1 VLKRGLVQAFLLV
14 GPGIAA
20 LSAISTPI
28 QAAEEC
34 RSRPG
39 PTAPAGSR
47 WLYWIDRA
55 DHRHCWFLSS
65 AATGLNSQ
73 LSRSHRHRARDLD
86 AIREGQE
93 HNSNLHAVAEATDNT
108 DAAVSVQPSPGGRVA
123 IPLVDQSSQNL
134 VPRSVH
140 TFVYRLS
147 PPNAQTVTQQ
157 TVDAP
162 KVPNGTPASA
172 SNLNV
177 IFLAGTAAA
186 GLIFAGGVFHFA
198 RRVQPLS
205 RVHVIVDQHDFAV
218 RTTVAPEHPPP
229 PTNPADELE
238 RSLRALTRNLQ
249 RASKMRVSHPSYADD
264 SSPAISLPPA
274 AAWLNRV
281 HAEPTIEPTSF
292 QFSDA

>member
-1 VLKRGLVQAFLLV
+1 VLKHGLVQAFLLA
-14 GPGIAA
+14 GPGIAS

-47 WLYWIDRA
+47 WLYRIDRA

-65 AATGLNSQ
+65 ATSGLHSQ
-73 LSRSHRHRARDLD
+73 VSHSHRHRARDLD
-86 AIREGQE
+86 AIREGRE
-93 HNSNLHAVAEATDNT
+93 HNSNPHAVAEVTDKT
-108 DAAVSVQPSPGGRVA
+108 DGAVSVQPSAGPQVA

-134 VPRSVH
+134 VPRSVQAV
-140 TFVYRLS
+140 VYKL
-147 PPNAQTVTQQ
+147 PPPSAQTVTQQ
-157 TVDAP
+157 AVDAP
-162 KVPNGTPASA
+162 RVPSGTPTSA
-172 SNLNV
+172 RNLNV
-177 IFLAGTAAA
+177 IFLAGMAAA

-198 RRVQPLS
+198 LRVQPRS
-205 RVHVIVDQHDFAV
+205 RVIADQEDFAV
-218 RTTVAPEHPPP
+218 RTTVTPGHPPP

-249 RASKMRVSHPSYADD
+249 RASKTRVSHPSYADD

-281 HAEPTIEPTSF
+281 HVESSIEPASL